1 MPGISEMWHI
11 SPFHFYSRSQR
22 EINVFLHHFHGF
34 NISKNVNPVQM
45 LAKKILL
52 GEKLKD

>member
-1 MPGISEMWHI
+1 MWHI